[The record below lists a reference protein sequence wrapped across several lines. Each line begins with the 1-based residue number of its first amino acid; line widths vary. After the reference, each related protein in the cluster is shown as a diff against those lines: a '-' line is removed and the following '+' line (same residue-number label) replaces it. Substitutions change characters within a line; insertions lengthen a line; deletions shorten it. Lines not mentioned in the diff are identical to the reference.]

1 MRDEGSADHA
11 DAAGGEYPAGFED
24 ESLIFRRGKTGNGMT
39 GGLCRP
45 EMQVLLSPAWGRLFH
60 NLMTKEE
67 EMKKSF
73 IFVFAVLLALTFTWA
88 GTAGAADYKVTWKLA
103 STQSMDH
110 PYMVGAQKFAD
121 LMKERTNGR
130 IQTKLYPSNQL
141 GKGEREMTEGIQQ
154 GAIDLLVTST
164 GPLGGFS
171 PSINILDFPFLFRD
185 FKHVDLV
192 LDGAIGQKLLDD
204 FGKAN
209 IKALAFWENG
219 FRNLTNSKG
228 PVKKVEDGKGLKIRT
243 MENKVHLAAWKAA
256 GLNPTPMAW
265 GEVFTALQQKVID
278 GQENPIAVF
287 YSSKLWDAGQK
298 YFSLSQHVYSPS
310 PFLMSPKAFN
320 ALPKEDQQLTVKTA
334 MEVAK
339 FQRKVNR
346 DGEEAKLQDMAKQG
360 VTVTRDVDKESFKKA
375 MAPIYEQFKDQF
387 SKAEIETIMNA
398 K

>member
-1 MRDEGSADHA
+1 
-11 DAAGGEYPAGFED
+11 
-24 ESLIFRRGKTGNGMT
+24 
-39 GGLCRP
+39 
-45 EMQVLLSPAWGRLFH
+45 
-60 NLMTKEE
+60 
-67 EMKKSF
+67 MKRV
-73 IFVFAVLLALTFTWA
+73 IMLGFAVLLVFAWIGPA
-88 GTAGAADYKVTWKLA
+88 PAAEYKASLKLA

-121 LMKERTNGR
+121 LIKERTNGR
-130 IQTKLYPSNQL
+130 ITVKLYPSNQL

-171 PSINILDFPFLFRD
+171 PSINILDFPFLFKD
-185 FKHVDLV
+185 FNHVDLV
-192 LDGAIGQKLLDD
+192 MDGPIGQKLLAD

-219 FRNLTNSKG
+219 FRNLTNAKG

-243 MENKVHLAAWKAA
+243 MENKVHLAAWKTA

-287 YSSKLWDAGQK
+287 YSAKLWDAGQK
-298 YFSLSQHVYSPS
+298 YFSLTQHVYSPS

-320 ALPKEDQQLTVKTA
+320 AMPKEDQQIIMKTGLE
-334 MEVAK
+334 MAK
-339 FQRKVNR
+339 FQRKFNR
-346 DGEEAKLQDMAKQG
+346 DGEEAKLQDMIKQG

>member
-1 MRDEGSADHA
+1 
-11 DAAGGEYPAGFED
+11 
-24 ESLIFRRGKTGNGMT
+24 
-39 GGLCRP
+39 
-45 EMQVLLSPAWGRLFH
+45 
-60 NLMTKEE
+60 
-67 EMKKSF
+67 MKK
-73 IFVFAVLLALTFTWA
+73 VLMLGLAVLTAVVWTGPLA
-88 GTAGAADYKVTWKLA
+88 AAEYKATMKLA

-121 LMKERTNGR
+121 LIKERSKGR
-130 IQTKLYPSNQL
+130 ITIRLYPSNQL

-192 LDGAIGQKLLDD
+192 LDGAIGQKLLKD
-204 FGKAN
+204 FEKAD

-219 FRNLTNSKG
+219 FRHLTNAKG

-243 MENKVHLAAWKAA
+243 MENKVHLAAWKTA

-298 YFSLSQHVYSPS
+298 HFSLTAHVYSPS
-310 PFLMSPKAFN
+310 PFLMSKKTFDAMPKA
-320 ALPKEDQQLTVKTA
+320 DQELFLKTGL
-334 MEVAK
+334 EVAK
-339 FQRKVNR
+339 FQRKLNR
-346 DGEEAKLQDMAKQG
+346 DAEEAKLKDMAKSG
-360 VTVTRDVDKESFKKA
+360 VTVVRDVDRESFKKA
-375 MAPIYEQFKDQF
+375 MSPVYGEFSAQF
-387 SKAEIETIMNA
+387 SKAEIEAIMNA

>member
-1 MRDEGSADHA
+1 
-11 DAAGGEYPAGFED
+11 
-24 ESLIFRRGKTGNGMT
+24 
-39 GGLCRP
+39 
-45 EMQVLLSPAWGRLFH
+45 
-60 NLMTKEE
+60 
-67 EMKKSF
+67 MKRVF
-73 IFVFAVLLALTFTWA
+73 MFVFAVVLALTWVGT
-88 GTAGAADYKVTWKLA
+88 GTAAEYKVALKLA

-130 IQTKLYPSNQL
+130 ITVRLYPSNQL

-192 LDGAIGQKLLDD
+192 LDGPIGQKLLDD
-204 FGKAN
+204 FSKAN

-219 FRNLTNSKG
+219 FRNLTNAKG

-278 GQENPIAVF
+278 GQENPIAVY

-298 YFSLSQHVYSPS
+298 FFSLSQHVYSPS
-310 PFLMSPKAFN
+310 PFLMSPKAFS
-320 ALPKEDQQLTVKTA
+320 AMPKEDQQIVLKTA

-375 MAPIYEQFKDQF
+375 MAPVYGEFSAQF
-387 SKAEIETIMNA
+387 SKAEIDAIMNA

>member
-1 MRDEGSADHA
+1 
-11 DAAGGEYPAGFED
+11 
-24 ESLIFRRGKTGNGMT
+24 
-39 GGLCRP
+39 
-45 EMQVLLSPAWGRLFH
+45 
-60 NLMTKEE
+60 
-67 EMKKSF
+67 MKK
-73 IFVFAVLLALTFTWA
+73 VLISGLAALIAIVWT
-88 GTAGAADYKVTWKLA
+88 GASVAAEYKATLKLA

-121 LMKERTNGR
+121 LIKERTNGR
-130 IQTKLYPSNQL
+130 IMVKLYPSNQL

-192 LDGAIGQKLLDD
+192 MDGPIGQKLLDD

-219 FRNLTNSKG
+219 FRNLTNAKG

-243 MENKVHLAAWKAA
+243 MENKVHLAAWKTA

-287 YSSKLWDAGQK
+287 YSAKLWDAGQK

-310 PFLMSPKAFN
+310 PFLMSPKALN
-320 ALPKEDQQLTVKTA
+320 AMPKEDQQIIMNTA
-334 MEVAK
+334 LEVAK
-339 FQRKVNR
+339 FQRKFNR

-387 SKAEIETIMNA
+387 SKAEIEAIMNA

>member
-1 MRDEGSADHA
+1 MKR
-11 DAAGGEYPAGFED
+11 
-24 ESLIFRRGKTGNGMT
+24 
-39 GGLCRP
+39 
-45 EMQVLLSPAWGRLFH
+45 VLML
-60 NLMTKEE
+60 
-67 EMKKSF
+67 
-73 IFVFAVLLALTFTWA
+73 VFAVLMVLTWTWTGQA
-88 GTAGAADYKVTWKLA
+88 AGAEYKATLKLA
-103 STQSMDH
+103 STQNMDH

-121 LMKERTNGR
+121 LIKERTKGR
-130 IQTKLYPSNQL
+130 ITVKLYPSNQL

-219 FRNLTNSKG
+219 FRHLTNAKG

-265 GEVFTALQQKVID
+265 GEVFTALQQRVID

-287 YSSKLWDAGQK
+287 YSAKLWDAGQK
-298 YFSLSQHVYSPS
+298 NFSLTAHVYSPS
-310 PFLMSPKAFN
+310 PFLMSKKTFDAM
-320 ALPKEDQQLTVKTA
+320 PKEDQQLFLKTGL
-334 MEVAK
+334 EVAK
-339 FQRKVNR
+339 FQRKINR
-346 DGEEAKLQDMAKQG
+346 DAEEAKLQEMAKQG
-360 VTVTRDVDKESFKKA
+360 VTVTRDVDRESFKKA
-375 MAPIYEQFKDQF
+375 MGPVYSEFSAQF

>member
-1 MRDEGSADHA
+1 
-11 DAAGGEYPAGFED
+11 
-24 ESLIFRRGKTGNGMT
+24 
-39 GGLCRP
+39 
-45 EMQVLLSPAWGRLFH
+45 
-60 NLMTKEE
+60 
-67 EMKKSF
+67 MKK
-73 IFVFAVLLALTFTWA
+73 VLMLGLAVLMAIVWT
-88 GTAGAADYKVTWKLA
+88 GPAAAAEYKATMKLA

-121 LMKERTNGR
+121 LIKERSKGR
-130 IQTKLYPSNQL
+130 ITIKLYPSNQL

-192 LDGAIGQKLLDD
+192 LDGAIGQKLLKD
-204 FGKAN
+204 FEKAD

-219 FRNLTNSKG
+219 FRHLTNSKG
-228 PVKKVEDGKGLKIRT
+228 PVRKAEDGKGLKIRT

-298 YFSLSQHVYSPS
+298 HFSLTEHVYSPS
-310 PFLMSPKAFN
+310 PFLMSKKTFDAMPKA
-320 ALPKEDQQLTVKTA
+320 DQQLFLKTA
-334 MEVAK
+334 LEVAK
-339 FQRKVNR
+339 FQRKINR
-346 DGEEAKLQDMAKQG
+346 DAEETKLKEMAKSG
-360 VTVTRDVDKESFKKA
+360 VTVTRNVDKASFKKA
-375 MAPIYEQFKDQF
+375 MAPIYSEFSAQF
-387 SKAEIETIMNA
+387 SKADIDAIMNA

>member
-1 MRDEGSADHA
+1 MKR
-11 DAAGGEYPAGFED
+11 
-24 ESLIFRRGKTGNGMT
+24 
-39 GGLCRP
+39 
-45 EMQVLLSPAWGRLFH
+45 VLMLG
-60 NLMTKEE
+60 
-67 EMKKSF
+67 
-73 IFVFAVLLALTFTWA
+73 FAVLTAFAWP
-88 GTAGAADYKVTWKLA
+88 GTAAAEYKATLKLA
-103 STQSMDH
+103 STQNMDH

-121 LMKERTNGR
+121 LIKERTKGR
-130 IQTKLYPSNQL
+130 ITVKLYPSNQL

-192 LDGAIGQKLLDD
+192 LDGTIGQKLLGD
-204 FGKAN
+204 FEKAN

-228 PVKKVEDGKGLKIRT
+228 PVKNVADGRGLKIRT

-265 GEVFTALQQKVID
+265 GEVFTALQQRVID

-287 YSSKLWDAGQK
+287 YSNKLWDAGQK
-298 YFSLSQHVYSPS
+298 YFSLTKHVYSPA
-310 PFLMSPKAFN
+310 PFLMSKKTFDAMPKADRKLFVRTG
-320 ALPKEDQQLTVKTA
+320 LD
-334 MEVAK
+334 VAR
-339 FQRKVNR
+339 FQRKINR
-346 DGEEAKLQDMAKQG
+346 DAEEAKLKEIAQSG
-360 VTVTRDVDKESFKKA
+360 VTVTRDVDRESFRKA
-375 MAPIYEQFKDQF
+375 MAPVYSAFSAQF
-387 SKAEIETIMNA
+387 SKTEIEAIMNA

>member
-1 MRDEGSADHA
+1 MKR
-11 DAAGGEYPAGFED
+11 
-24 ESLIFRRGKTGNGMT
+24 
-39 GGLCRP
+39 
-45 EMQVLLSPAWGRLFH
+45 VLML
-60 NLMTKEE
+60 
-67 EMKKSF
+67 
-73 IFVFAVLLALTFTWA
+73 VFAVLMVLTWT
-88 GTAGAADYKVTWKLA
+88 GPTAAAEYKATLKLA
-103 STQSMDH
+103 STQNMDH

-130 IQTKLYPSNQL
+130 ITVKLYPSNQL

-192 LDGAIGQKLLDD
+192 LDGAIGQRLLDD

-219 FRNLTNSKG
+219 FRHLTNSKG

-265 GEVFTALQQKVID
+265 GEVFTALQQRVID

-287 YSSKLWDAGQK
+287 YSNKLWDAGQK
-298 YFSLSQHVYSPS
+298 YFSFSAHVYSPS

-320 ALPKEDQQLTVKTA
+320 AMPKEDQKLVLKTA
-334 MEVAK
+334 LEVAK
-339 FQRKVNR
+339 FQRKLNR
-346 DGEEAKLQDMAKQG
+346 DAEEAKLQDMAKQG
-360 VTVTRDVDKESFKKA
+360 VTVTRDVDRESFKKA
-375 MAPIYEQFKDQF
+375 MAPVYEQFSAQF
-387 SKAEIETIMNA
+387 SKAEIEAIMNA